1 MSDLHL
7 ILHGLAIKK
16 HSDADGVAR
25 LLGLDRD
32 LVAQSL
38 TAAVKEGSAVEIQG
52 KYMLSPL
59 ARITVESDYSRR
71 YGSLRKNA
79 EFMAA
84 YEAFERINLQLKSL
98 ITEWQTMEVGGQQ
111 VANDHS
117 NKDHDLRLIDRLGNM
132 HESADRILAELS
144 THLPRLETYRTHL
157 LAALE
162 RAEDGAIEW
171 VSDARIDSYHT
182 LWFELHEDL
191 LRIVGREREE

>member
-16 HSDADGVAR
+16 HSDVDGVAR

-32 LVAQSL
+32 LVARSL
-38 TAAVKEGSAVEIQG
+38 DAAVKQGSAVEIQG

-59 ARITVESDYSRR
+59 ARITVESEYSRL

-98 ITEWQTMEVGGQQ
+98 ITEWQTIEVGGQQ

-117 NKDHDLRLIDRLGNM
+117 NREHDLRLIDRLGNL
-132 HESADRILAELS
+132 HESADRILAQLS
-144 THLPRLETYRTHL
+144 AHLPRLETYRTHL

-162 RAEDGAIEW
+162 RAEDGAFEW
-171 VSDARIDSYHT
+171 VSDAKIDSYHT

-191 LRIVGREREE
+191 LRIVGRQREE